1 MSVREFFSKFEI
13 HRRDRKAKNQGK
25 AKDNHNTDSTSASSP
40 SLAVT
45 TTKNSSAE
53 SSNIPK
59 SKDSGGSEDKHLT
72 DLTSASTP
80 TPQPTPQ
87 PTIPA
92 KSSPHDIPNRIWDV
106 AYDRLKEKEP
116 KLVDA
121 YERILSQDSQEN
133 GLTHLGLR
141 LDENLVAQTD
151 NNQRRLQMEQIVQR
165 GLKETEKESKT
176 RHIVGTVLG
185 GVLSLNDLVSA
196 SLQAIPQAALAW
208 SGVCFA
214 LQVGLPNP

>member
-13 HRRDRKAKNQGK
+13 HRRDRNAKNQGK
-25 AKDNHNTDSTSASSP
+25 AKDNHNADSTSASSP
-40 SLAVT
+40 SLVVT
-45 TTKNSSAE
+45 TTKNSSSE

-59 SKDSGGSEDKHLT
+59 SEDSGGFEDKHLT
-72 DLTSASTP
+72 DSTSAST
-80 TPQPTPQ
+80 PTPQ

-133 GLTHLGLR
+133 GLTYLGLL
-141 LDENLVAQTD
+141 LDENLVEQTD

-165 GLKETEKESKT
+165 GLKETEKESKI
-176 RHIVGTVLG
+176 RHMVGTALG

-196 SLQAIPQAALAW
+196 SLQATPQAALAW